1 MNKGWNKGEN
11 LQDTEKL
18 KGLTHYKNQ
27 KKKNYLYYH
36 IYIII
41 LFIIS
46 YYSYYHMPNI
56 QRKHFY
62 SKFDIRYITE
72 IAK

>member
-27 KKKNYLYYH
+27 KKKLFILSYLYYH
-36 IYIII
+36 IIYNFI
-41 LFIIS
+41 LFILS
-46 YYSYYHMPNI
+46 YA
-56 QRKHFY
+56 KY
-62 SKFDIRYITE
+62 SKKTFLF
-72 IAK
+72 

>member
-27 KKKNYLYYH
+27 KKKI

-41 LFIIS
+41 FILS
-46 YYSYYHMPNI
+46 YYL
-56 QRKHFY
+56 
-62 SKFDIRYITE
+62 
-72 IAK
+72 